1 MRTPPNESLSSD
13 IADTPQARKASEPE
27 RRCILSGETAPA
39 SYTHLTPPTNDSVQL
54 SAVRVPATQH
64 YLSAMHATALT

>member
-27 RRCILSGETAPA
+27 RRCILSGETAPRETLVRLVA
-39 SYTHLTPPTNDSVQL
+39 S
-54 SAVRVPATQH
+54 PAGLVLPDAH
-64 YLSAMHATALT
+64 EKAPGRGAWIGVWTA